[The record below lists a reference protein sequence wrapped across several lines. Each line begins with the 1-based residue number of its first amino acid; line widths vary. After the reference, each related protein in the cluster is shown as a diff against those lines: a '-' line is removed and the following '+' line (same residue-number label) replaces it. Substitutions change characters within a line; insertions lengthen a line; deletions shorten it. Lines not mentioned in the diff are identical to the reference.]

1 MGWLNFFGSKKKNL
15 ERFLNR
21 GAIIVDVRTKEEYAR
36 GAIVGAKHIPLD
48 ILSSKVSEVK
58 KWNKPIITYCRKGG
72 RSAMA
77 ANLLRSQG
85 VEVLNAG
92 GYTWLSKNL

>member
-1 MGWLNFFGSKKKNL
+1 MGWLDFFGSKKKKVAD
-15 ERFLNR
+15 FKKR
-21 GAIIVDVRTKEEYAR
+21 GAVVLDVRTKEEYAQ

-48 ILSSKVSEVK
+48 VLSSKVSEVK

-77 ANLLRSQG
+77 ANLLRSHG

-92 GYTWLSKNL
+92 GYIWLSKNL